1 MPRTRPPDRLA
12 QLIASAIKV
21 FTTRGYRRTQM
32 ADVAREMGVSPGTL
46 YNYVE
51 SKEALFHLLIERAF
65 HKGHSVP
72 PANLPLP
79 TPPPEATLQLLRERL
94 ATEATFP
101 RLDAALARQRVTNV
115 RAELEGVVRELY
127 SLVAGNYHASA
138 LIERSALDWP
148 ELAAVWFGEL
158 RRSILQ
164 RLTQYLERRI
174 ERGHFRPVPDA
185 PTAARLILE
194 VVAWFAWHRHE
205 DVFSQIDDKLAEE
218 TTVHFV
224 VSTLLREE
232 PP

>member
-1 MPRTRPPDRLA
+1 MPRPRPPDRLD

-21 FTTRGYRRTQM
+21 FTARGYRRTQM

-46 YNYVE
+46 YNYVA

-65 HKGHSVP
+65 RQDRATSPVT
-72 PANLPLP
+72 LPVP
-79 TPPPEATLQLLRERL
+79 TPPPGATLERLRERL

-101 RLDAALARQRVTNV
+101 KLDAALTRQRVANV
-115 RAELEGVVRELY
+115 RAELAGVVQELY
-127 SLVAGNYHASA
+127 FLVADNHHASA

-158 RRSILQ
+158 RRGILE

-174 ERGHFRPVPDA
+174 ARGHFRPVPDTA
-185 PTAARLILE
+185 TAARLILE
-194 VVAWFAWHRHE
+194 VIAWFAWHRHE
-205 DVFSQIDDKLAEE
+205 DVFSHIDDKLAED

>member
-1 MPRTRPPDRLA
+1 MPRTRPPDRFE

-21 FTTRGYRRTQM
+21 FTARGYRRTQM

-46 YNYVE
+46 YNYVA

-65 HKGHSVP
+65 RADRAAP
-72 PANLPLP
+72 PAQLPVP
-79 TPPPEATLQLLRERL
+79 TPPPEATLKRLRERL
-94 ATEATFP
+94 AAEARFP
-101 RLDAALARQRVTNV
+101 QLDAALARQRVTNA
-115 RAELEGVVRELY
+115 RAELDGVVRELY
-127 SLVAGNYHASA
+127 SLVAGNRQASA
-138 LIERSALDWP
+138 LIERSALDRP

-158 RRSILQ
+158 RRGFLE

-194 VVAWFAWHRHE
+194 VIAWFAWHRHE
-205 DVFSQIDDKLAEE
+205 DAFSRIDDKLAEE

-224 VSTLLREE
+224 VSALVREE
-232 PP
+232 AS

>member
-1 MPRTRPPDRLA
+1 MPRTRSPDRFA
-12 QLIASAIKV
+12 QLIESAIKV
-21 FTTRGYRRTQM
+21 FTIRGYRRTQM

-65 HKGHSVP
+65 RKDQPAP
-72 PANLPLP
+72 PAKLPFP
-79 TPPPEATLQLLRERL
+79 TPPPEATLKRLRERL
-94 ATEATFP
+94 AAEAMFP
-101 RLDAALARQRVTNV
+101 KLDAALARQRVTNV

-127 SLVAGNYHASA
+127 SLIADNHHASA

-158 RRSILQ
+158 RRSILV

-174 ERGHFRPVPDA
+174 ERGHFRPVPGA

-194 VVAWFAWHRHE
+194 VIAWFAWHRHE
-205 DVFSQIDDKLAEE
+205 DLFSRIDDKLAEE

-224 VSTLLREE
+224 VNALSREE
-232 PP
+232 TS

>member
-1 MPRTRPPDRLA
+1 
-12 QLIASAIKV
+12 
-21 FTTRGYRRTQM
+21 
-32 ADVAREMGVSPGTL
+32 MGVSPGTL

-65 HKGHSVP
+65 RQGHAVP
-72 PANLPLP
+72 TATLPLP

-127 SLVAGNYHASA
+127 SLIAGNYHASA

-158 RRSILQ
+158 RRGILQ
-164 RLTQYLERRI
+164 RLTQYLEHRI
-174 ERGHFRPVPDA
+174 ERGHLRPVPDA

-224 VSTLLREE
+224 ASALSREE